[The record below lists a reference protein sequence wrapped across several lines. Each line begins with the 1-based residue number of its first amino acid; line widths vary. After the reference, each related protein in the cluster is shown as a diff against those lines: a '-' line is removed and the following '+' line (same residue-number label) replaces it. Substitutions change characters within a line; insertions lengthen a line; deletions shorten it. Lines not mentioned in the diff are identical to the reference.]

1 MIWILLKVK
10 LSLTISGSDV
20 SKKQEE
26 KYALAEKGYYGY
38 RKTFTSGGLAD
49 VGILKG
55 KLTSF

>member
-1 MIWILLKVK
+1 MFKVK